1 MLLPTEATLLARH
14 GALWMFLVTLG
25 ERLGLPVFISPLLL
39 AAGAM
44 VAINPWQFWLV
55 LFATAVPC
63 LLGDAL
69 WYELGRRQGRRVIA
83 AMCRISFVPDSLEQ
97 KAYGGLDRFKGISLL
112 YAKWIPGVAHL
123 APPVAGAARLPR
135 LRFHLYNGIGSL
147 VWILVMLLAGV
158 VSLRIFDWM
167 DVFTRSAK
175 WSIGFVATGTI
186 LMAGYSCWRRK
197 QSKALRAAA
206 EATKIAAE
214 QALPDLQLS
223 SRD

>member
-44 VAINPWQFWLV
+44 VAVNPMQFWLV

-63 LLGDAL
+63 LLGDAM
-69 WYELGRRQGRRVIA
+69 WYELGRWKGRKVIA

-97 KAYGGLDRFKGISLL
+97 KAYDGLDRFKGTSLL

-123 APPVAGAARLPR
+123 APPVAGAARLSR
-135 LRFHLYNGIGSL
+135 LRFHLYNGVGSL
-147 VWILVMLLAGV
+147 VWILTMLLVGV
-158 VSLRIFDWM
+158 FSMRTFDWM
-167 DVFTRSAK
+167 EMFARSAK
-175 WSIGFVATGTI
+175 WSIGFVLVCSLPI
-186 LMAGYSCWRRK
+186 AGYSWWRRK
-197 QSKALRAAA
+197 QSKALRV
-206 EATKIAAE
+206 AAE
-214 QALPDLQLS
+214 QAVANEAATAELHPSLHD
-223 SRD
+223 

>member
-1 MLLPTEATLLARH
+1 MLVPTDATLLARY

-44 VAINPWQFWLV
+44 VAVNPLQFWLV

-63 LLGDAL
+63 LLGDAM
-69 WYELGRRQGRRVIA
+69 WYELGRWKGRKVIA
-83 AMCRISFVPDSLEQ
+83 AMCRISFVPDSLEK
-97 KAYGGLDRFKGISLL
+97 KAYEGLSRFKGISLL

-135 LRFHLYNGIGSL
+135 MRFLLYNGVGSV

-158 VSLRIFDWM
+158 LSMRTFNWM
-167 DVFTRSAK
+167 DMFVRSAK
-175 WSIGFVATGTI
+175 WSVGFLVVCSV
-186 LMAGYSCWRRK
+186 LLAGYGWWRRRE
-197 QSKALRAAA
+197 SKAKV
-206 EATKIAAE
+206 EADE
-214 QALPDLQLS
+214 VEM
-223 SRD
+223 RG

>member
-1 MLLPTEATLLARH
+1 MFLPTDTTLLARH

-44 VAINPWQFWLV
+44 VAVNPMQFWLV

-63 LLGDAL
+63 LLGDAM
-69 WYELGRRQGRRVIA
+69 WYELGRWKGRTVIG

-97 KAYGGLDRFKGISLL
+97 KAYSGLERFNGVTLL
-112 YAKWIPGVAHL
+112 WAKWIPGVAHL

-147 VWILVMLLAGV
+147 VWILLMLLAGV
-158 VSLRIFDWM
+158 VSLRAFDWM
-167 DVFTRSAK
+167 AIFTRSAK
-175 WSIGFVATGTI
+175 WSLSLIAVGSIVMG
-186 LMAGYSCWRRK
+186 GYGWWRRR
-197 QSKALRAAA
+197 QSRARGAAA
-206 EATKIAAE
+206 AA
-214 QALPDLQLS
+214 AS
-223 SRD
+223 A

>member
-44 VAINPWQFWLV
+44 VAVNPLQFWLV

-97 KAYGGLDRFKGISLL
+97 KAYADWTASRAPRCSMPSGFRAWPIWLL
-112 YAKWIPGVAHL
+112 RWRVPRACRACASTSTTAL
-123 APPVAGAARLPR
+123 AL
-135 LRFHLYNGIGSL
+135 
-147 VWILVMLLAGV
+147 
-158 VSLRIFDWM
+158 
-167 DVFTRSAK
+167 
-175 WSIGFVATGTI
+175 
-186 LMAGYSCWRRK
+186 
-197 QSKALRAAA
+197 
-206 EATKIAAE
+206 
-214 QALPDLQLS
+214 
-223 SRD
+223 

>member
-14 GALWMFLVTLG
+14 GVLWMFLVTLG

-44 VAINPWQFWLV
+44 VAVNPLQFWLV

-63 LLGDAL
+63 LLGDAM
-69 WYELGRRQGRRVIA
+69 WYELGRWKGRAVIA
-83 AMCRISFVPDSLEQ
+83 TMCRISFVPDSLEQ
-97 KAYGGLDRFKGISLL
+97 KAYNGLDRFKGFSLL

-158 VSLRIFDWM
+158 LSMRTFNWM
-167 DVFTRSAK
+167 EMFTRSGK
-175 WSIGFVATGTI
+175 WSIGFVLVCSIPMGA
-186 LMAGYSCWRRK
+186 YSWWRRK
-197 QSKALRAAA
+197 QAQAQR
-206 EATKIAAE
+206 IADE
-214 QALPDLQLS
+214 QALAKQATTELHPTRSL
-223 SRD
+223 

>member
-44 VAINPWQFWLV
+44 VAVNPLQFWLV

-97 KAYGGLDRFKGISLL
+97 KAYAGLDRFKGISLL

-158 VSLRIFDWM
+158 VSMRTFDWM
-167 DVFTRSAK
+167 AVFTRSAK
-175 WSIGFVATGTI
+175 WSIGFVATGTL

-197 QSKALRAAA
+197 QSKALRAEAA
-206 EATKIAAE
+206 AKQT
-214 QALPDLQLS
+214 ALPNLQLS